1 MTTIPRPAAWRRVA
15 LRLALPAAALCGIQ
29 PALSAEP
36 GRAPAAA
43 PAAIPVPATDAA
55 LRARNQAAACTN
67 CHGPAG
73 RAPAGSTIPP
83 LAGRPQAQLSA
94 QMLAFKAGTRPAT
107 VMHQIAK
114 GYSDDQI
121 AAIAAWFAA
130 VR

>member
-1 MTTIPRPAAWRRVA
+1 MTTTIPRPAWHIPR
-15 LRLALPAAALCGIQ
+15 RLALLAAMLCAQ

-36 GRAPAAA
+36 AGAPAQ
-43 PAAIPVPATDAA
+43 PTDAA
-55 LRARNQAAACTN
+55 LRARSQAAACTS

-83 LAGRPQAQLSA
+83 LAGRPQAELAA
-94 QMLAFKAGTRPAT
+94 QMQAFKAGTRAAT

>member
-1 MTTIPRPAAWRRVA
+1 MTTTIPRPAWRMPPRWA
-15 LRLALPAAALCGIQ
+15 MFAAMLCAQ

-36 GRAPAAA
+36 AAA
-43 PAAIPVPATDAA
+43 PARVTDAA
-55 LRARNQAAACTN
+55 LRARSHAAACTS

-73 RAPAGSTIPP
+73 RAPADSTIPS
-83 LAGRPQAQLSA
+83 LAGRPQAELAA
-94 QMLAFKAGTRPAT
+94 QMQAFKAGTRPAT

>member
-1 MTTIPRPAAWRRVA
+1 MTIFPRPAVL
-15 LRLALPAAALCGIQ
+15 LRLALLAAALCGARSAL
-29 PALSAEP
+29 PADSA
-36 GRAPAAA
+36 AT
-43 PAAIPVPATDAA
+43 ATDAA
-55 LRARNQAAACTN
+55 LRARSQAAACTS

-83 LAGRPQAQLSA
+83 LAGRPQAELAA
-94 QMLAFKAGTRPAT
+94 QMQAFKAGTRPAT

-121 AAIAAWFAA
+121 AAITAWFAA

>member
-1 MTTIPRPAAWRRVA
+1 MTTTIPRPAWRIPP
-15 LRLALPAAALCGIQ
+15 RLALLAAMLCAQ

-36 GRAPAAA
+36 GGAPAAA
-43 PAAIPVPATDAA
+43 PVQATDAA
-55 LRARNQAAACTN
+55 LRARSQAAACTS

-83 LAGRPQAQLSA
+83 LAGRPQAELAA
-94 QMLAFKAGTRPAT
+94 QMQAFKAGTRPAT

-121 AAIAAWFAA
+121 ATIAAWFAT

>member
-1 MTTIPRPAAWRRVA
+1 MTTIPRPAAIV
-15 LRLALPAAALCGIQ
+15 RLALLASALCGAQ
-29 PALSAEP
+29 PVLSADP
-36 GRAPAAA
+36 AAPAPASAA
-43 PAAIPVPATDAA
+43 PAADPA
-55 LRARNQAAACTN
+55 LRARSYAAACTS

-73 RAPAGSTIPP
+73 RAPAGSTIPS
-83 LAGRPQAQLSA
+83 LAGRPQAELAA
-94 QMLAFKAGTRPAT
+94 QMQAFKAGTRPAT

>member
-1 MTTIPRPAAWRRVA
+1 MTTTIPRPAWHLPLRWA
-15 LRLALPAAALCGIQ
+15 LLTAMLCAQ
-29 PALSAEP
+29 PVLSAAP
-36 GRAPAAA
+36 GGAPAAA
-43 PAAIPVPATDAA
+43 PVAATDAA
-55 LRARNQAAACTN
+55 LRARSQAAACTS

-83 LAGRPQAQLSA
+83 LAGRPQAELAA
-94 QMLAFKAGTRPAT
+94 QMQAFKAGTRPAT

>member
-1 MTTIPRPAAWRRVA
+1 MTTTIPRPAWRVPP
-15 LRLALPAAALCGIQ
+15 RLALLAAMLCAQ
-29 PALSAEP
+29 PAQSTEP
-36 GRAPAAA
+36 GAASAAA
-43 PAAIPVPATDAA
+43 PAQATDAA
-55 LRARNQAAACTN
+55 LRARSQAAACTN

-73 RAPAGSTIPP
+73 RAPSGSTIPP
-83 LAGRPQAQLSA
+83 LAGRPQTELAA
-94 QMLAFKAGTRPAT
+94 QMQAFKAGTRPAT